1 MYHAVSPTAPLA
13 VDERTLF
20 IAAQAGNAARTR
32 LNRDSAM
39 PPAERRRLEAVI
51 QRGNEAT
58 TRLVE
63 AHRGLVIDVARRY
76 AEALHGAMG
85 VEDLVQEGLIGLL
98 TAIDRFDPDRGHRFA
113 TYATWWVRQAIGRAL
128 DNGSRTIRLPV
139 HANDRLRRIVR
150 AEHRLRQTLGRE
162 PSPAEIAEAAQVSL
176 AQWEDLQRA
185 REAPLSL
192 HTPIG
197 ADTDESYSAIIPAHD
212 SVPEMVEQADVAAT
226 LTAAMHACLTDREQ
240 LVLRALFGLDGPPP
254 TLEALGQRLGI
265 TRERVRQLRNQ
276 ALAKLR
282 AHPAIASLRESET
295 YAIEG

>member
-1 MYHAVSPTAPLA
+1 MRHAIPLTAPLA
-13 VDERTLF
+13 MDERTLF
-20 IAAQAGNAARTR
+20 VAAQAGNAARAR
-32 LNRDSAM
+32 LERDTPM
-39 PPAERRRLEAVI
+39 PLDEQRRLEDVI
-51 QRGNEAT
+51 RRGNEAKAC
-58 TRLVE
+58 LVE
-63 AHRGLVIDVARRY
+63 AHRGLVIDIAYRY
-76 AEALHGAMG
+76 AKTLHGAMS

-98 TAIDRFDPDRGHRFA
+98 MAIDRFDPDLGHRFV

-139 HANDRLRRIVR
+139 HANDRLRRVIR

-162 PSPAEIAEAAQVSL
+162 PTPAEIAEAAHVSL
-176 AQWEDLQRA
+176 EQWEDLQRA

-192 HTPIG
+192 HAPIG
-197 ADTDESYSAIIPAHD
+197 ADNDEPYSAIIPAYD

-226 LTAAMHACLTDREQ
+226 LNAAMRACLTDREQ

-265 TRERVRQLRNQ
+265 TRERVRQVRNQ

-282 AHPAIASLRESET
+282 ASPALASLRESEAC
-295 YAIEG
+295 AIEG